1 MFKSGN
7 AYVLN
12 KGEHLSVNTTV
23 KGDKDSKYGQ
33 MANVTT
39 GEKANYR
46 LTLDNDTDDK
56 VTSLNILNVLPTVGD
71 SNVLDG
77 EARNSAYVMK
87 MTKAITLPKAWQDK
101 VDVYYTTSANPK
113 RTGTIDVDTT
123 YPTGATK
130 VIDPVGAEEATWV
143 NADQVKDWSTIHAF
157 KIVMKDGVEWVQGK
171 GVEINFDLQAP
182 EANEITDPSFI
193 INKPA
198 SQNVSTKLNGKDA
211 SALVSSTHSVDTI
224 AVASNHLQ
232 PTESAAML
240 TQLIRKSSPVTA
252 KYVDEDGNEI
262 AKSET
267 LTGYVGDAYKTQQKD
282 IAGYSFDKVTGE
294 TTGEF
299 SDVPVTVT
307 YIYTKD
313 KTSAAPV
320 TTKYV
325 DEDGNEIAKSETLT
339 GYVGDAYKTE
349 QKKISGY
356 SFDKVTGKTT
366 GEFSELPVTVTYVYE
381 KDKTSIVTPPTNT
394 EKPTPPTNHEKPA
407 VSDKKEE
414 TKKMKLS
421 TKFLPQTDEQV
432 SVVAATL
439 SVVGV
444 VLLSVLVLLRLR
456 KRHL

>member
-1 MFKSGN
+1 M
-7 AYVLN
+7 
-12 KGEHLSVNTTV
+12 
-23 KGDKDSKYGQ
+23 
-33 MANVTT
+33 
-39 GEKANYR
+39 
-46 LTLDNDTDDK
+46 
-56 VTSLNILNVLPTVGD
+56 
-71 SNVLDG
+71 
-77 EARNSAYVMK
+77 
-87 MTKAITLPKAWQDK
+87 
-101 VDVYYTTSANPK
+101 
-113 RTGTIDVDTT
+113 
-123 YPTGATK
+123 
-130 VIDPVGAEEATWV
+130 
-143 NADQVKDWSTIHAF
+143 
-157 KIVMKDGVEWVQGK
+157 
-171 GVEINFDLQAP
+171 
-182 EANEITDPSFI
+182 
-193 INKPA
+193 
-198 SQNVSTKLNGKDA
+198 NGKDA

-267 LTGYVGDAYKTQQKD
+267 LTGYVGDEYKTQQKD

-320 TTKYV
+320 TTKYVDEDGNEIAKSETLTGYVGDAYKTEQKKISGYSFDKVTGKTTGEFSELPVTVTYVYEKDKTSAAPVTAKYV